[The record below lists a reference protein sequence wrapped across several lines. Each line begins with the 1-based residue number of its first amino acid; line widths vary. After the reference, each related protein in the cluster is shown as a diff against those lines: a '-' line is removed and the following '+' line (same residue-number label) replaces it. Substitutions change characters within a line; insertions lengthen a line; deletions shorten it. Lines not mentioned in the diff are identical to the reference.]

1 MILVIAAK
9 VVIISDFYGRRLKKY
24 SGPSELN
31 FGTRETKRKRAR
43 EKERELIEREGD
55 LKRVCVGG

>member
-9 VVIISDFYGRRLKKY
+9 VVIISDFYGRGLKKY

-43 EKERELIEREGD
+43 EKERES
-55 LKRVCVGG
+55 